1 MIREGFALT
10 SLPITQLQPEDI
22 MVSSDVVEWN
32 GSLSQLERRTTLN
45 FRPHFGWKFRV
56 DSKFPASLR
65 LDWAY

>member
-45 FRPHFGWKFRV
+45 FRPHFGWIGHIERKTT
-56 DSKFPASLR
+56 
-65 LDWAY
+65 